1 MGKRKYY
8 RTPQKFVDRM
18 ISSIKMLI
26 NQKYKRKEADNML
39 ELEKRMQEEPFDVE
53 VQYCDP
59 DDCAHDCLTAPGHC
73 NTHFTSML

>member
-1 MGKRKYY
+1 
-8 RTPQKFVDRM
+8 M
-18 ISSIKMLI
+18 IYSIKMLI

>member
-8 RTPQKFVDRM
+8 RTPQKFVDSM
-18 ISSIKMLI
+18 IYSIQMLI
-26 NQKYKRKEADNML
+26 NKKYKRKEADNML

>member
-8 RTPQKFVDRM
+8 RTPQKSVDKM
-18 ISSIKMLI
+18 IYSIKMLI
-26 NQKYKRKEADNML
+26 NQKYKRKEADNMI

>member
-18 ISSIKMLI
+18 IYSIKMLI

-59 DDCAHDCLTAPGHC
+59 EDCAHDCLTAPGHC

>member
-18 ISSIKMLI
+18 IYSIKMLI

-39 ELEKRMQEEPFDVE
+39 ELEKRMQEELFDVE